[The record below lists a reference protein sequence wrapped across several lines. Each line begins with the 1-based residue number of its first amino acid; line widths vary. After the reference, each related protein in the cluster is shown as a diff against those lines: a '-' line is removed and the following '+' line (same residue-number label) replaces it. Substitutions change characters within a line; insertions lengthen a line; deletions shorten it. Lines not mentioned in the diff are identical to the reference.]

1 MKWSKHKVEIDKLDQ
16 LFNDYKKII
25 LKGDADL
32 EHLYYALT
40 YKDNP
45 IIYIGSIFDFID
57 SYLIIKSLGVLH
69 KFYTYQVLNS

>member
-16 LFNDYKKII
+16 LFNDYKKVI

-32 EHLYYALT
+32 EHLYYALI

-57 SYLIIKSLGVLH
+57 NYPVIKSLGVLH

>member
-16 LFNDYKKII
+16 FFNDYKKVI
-25 LKGDADL
+25 LKGEANL

-57 SYLIIKSLGVLH
+57 NYPVIKSLGVLH